1 MSCDRYA
8 TAIADHACG
17 ADLAPDVAAHLTACP
32 ACAAGLVQQ
41 RRAIAGLDDEL
52 QQMLAIAPSPFF
64 VQRVQAQVRETSSPR
79 RVRGLWWGGVAAAAV
94 IVLAV
99 LFLTVERQPPAAIQ
113 VQAPPTAKTPPP
125 TPAAPPIDGP
135 RIADVKKVL
144 PTKPLV
150 TEKPRV
156 VSEPLIA
163 KAVEPEV
170 QVAPGQRQAVARYM
184 ALVRS
189 GRLDTSSLEAKVDED
204 STPKELVLG
213 ALEIA
218 PITVTELDGTTSPAV
233 DRRHQEEQPK

>member
-8 TAIADHACG
+8 TAITDHACG

-32 ACAAGLVQQ
+32 ACAAELVQQ
-41 RRAIAGLDDEL
+41 RRVIAGLDDEL
-52 QQMLAIAPSPFF
+52 KQMLAIAPSPFF
-64 VQRVQAQVRETSSPR
+64 VQRVQAQVCETSSPR

-99 LFLTVERQPPAAIQ
+99 LFLTLERQLPAAIQ

-163 KAVEPEV
+163 KAAEPEV